1 MNDPHECITTMES
14 VRLTLDR
21 KHANASISALTTT
34 IVLITVLMNVI
45 LACPARAGMAGGF
58 NNIYSNKTCYRN
70 DIPARC
76 DVFYS
81 PKDVTWRVHWK
92 DTGLIEYYLRRGGNW
107 FEIRNSYGDRIGAAE
122 LIPDRQILRLIRTG
136 GGTIG
141 TVKIFN
147 LE

>member
-1 MNDPHECITTMES
+1 MANSHRCITTMQPA
-14 VRLTLDR
+14 RFARDR
-21 KHANASISALTTT
+21 KYASAVVRALTTA
-34 IVLITVLMNVI
+34 IVSTTVIISGPSNG
-45 LACPARAGMAGGF
+45 RTEMAEGF
-58 NNIYSNKTCYRN
+58 NILYSNKTCFRN

-76 DVFYS
+76 DVYYS

-92 DTGLIEYYLRRGGNW
+92 DTGLVEFYLRRGGNW
-107 FEIRNSYGDRIGAAE
+107 FEIRNSYGDSNGAAE

-141 TVKIFN
+141 SVKIFD